1 MVDSREEAQFREHM
15 ADMRRA
21 ARGLGRD
28 FAHEFADLDRK
39 IERFGNSTAR
49 DARELGAEIQEDF
62 ANLGRQMD
70 EGMRQIPQ
78 RFAEA
83 GYAIGSGVARAG
95 GATRDAVVAAGKK
108 AKSGTKN
115 ALASAAGVRRTP
127 MREWAPPL
135 TDEGSSGGSEPP

>member
-1 MVDSREEAQFREHM
+1 MPESREEAQFREHM

-49 DARELGAEIQEDF
+49 DARALGAEIQDDF
-62 ANLGRQMD
+62 AHLGRQLD
-70 EGMRQIPQ
+70 EGMRAVPQ
-78 RFAEA
+78 RFANA

-95 GATRDAVVAAGKK
+95 GATRDAVVAAGKA
-108 AKSGTKN
+108 AKSGTRN
-115 ALASAAGVRRTP
+115 ALASAAGVKRTP
-127 MREWAPPL
+127 IREWSPPLSDAAPP
-135 TDEGSSGGSEPP
+135 DDAEP